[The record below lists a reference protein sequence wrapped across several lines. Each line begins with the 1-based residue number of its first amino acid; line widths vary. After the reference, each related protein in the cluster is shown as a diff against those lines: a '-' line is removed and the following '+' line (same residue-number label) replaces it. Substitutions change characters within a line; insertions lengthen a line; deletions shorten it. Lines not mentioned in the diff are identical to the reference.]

1 MPPRIPATAR
11 AETRLR
17 FVAVALGATL
27 VLAAATSTHGAPAE
41 TGRAI
46 ITIDA
51 SRPGPAVNPR
61 MYGVFLEEIN
71 HSVDGGLYGE
81 LVRNRGFEDSREPE
95 GYVHAHGRWE
105 NRAGFPAGFERFGY
119 RTDGVPFW
127 TLLCEGS
134 ARGAMHLEKTGG
146 LTPESAYCLRIDA
159 EAVDAG
165 GRLAVAN
172 EGFFGIG
179 AKAGARYHLSLTA
192 RATAPFAGPLRV
204 RLENAQGVP
213 CSDEITLSGIGA
225 DWTRLSGVLTA
236 SATDPK
242 TRLVVSVGAA
252 GTVWLDFVSLFPERT
267 WKDRP
272 NGQRADLAQLI
283 ADLRPGFVRFPG
295 GCVVEAG
302 SLETAYDWKLTVGP
316 VESRAER
323 WGPWS
328 QRRTQGMGLL
338 EYLRFC
344 EDLGAEPLYVGFAGQ
359 TCIFRAREHIPM
371 EDMPAIRDNLLDAV
385 EFANGAPDTRWGAL
399 RAKAGRAEP
408 FDLKL
413 LEIGNENQGPE
424 FGRRYRFIQE
434 AVAARFPKITTIAD
448 LSFTSRESLGGAH
461 FDIEDQHYYNS
472 PRWFASGFRMFDGR
486 DRALPPLYLGEVAS
500 TTGEA
505 GPTRGNLRAALSESV
520 FLLGCE
526 RNADVVRMVS
536 YAPLLGHVE
545 GRTEL
550 PEAPPPWHA
559 MIYFDGTRAYG
570 TASYQAWKMLG
581 TNRPDRVLRSDLAF
595 PDAAPFA
602 VRGEIGLGTWAD
614 SAEFKDVRVER
625 DGQVVYQSDFARGT
639 EGWRPASGRWS
650 VVDGAYRQSRPG
662 QGFAYFGD
670 PSWQDYTLTLRARH
684 LKGPEGF
691 LVVFGRQ
698 DESRLWWNLGGWGN
712 SQHAVEQNQ
721 TVLGAPARG
730 RLESERWYDVK
741 VEVRGARVRCF
752 LDGALVHETE
762 AAREETFFTV
772 AGRDEATGEIVL
784 KAVNLAAAPVSAELR
799 LPGLTFSAGRELV
812 LTSRSLDDN
821 NRLDAPLA
829 VSPTERAFP
838 AAGER
843 LAHDFP
849 PRSLTVLRLT
859 EKVARPLADAPLAPL
874 R

>member
-1 MPPRIPATAR
+1 MIHRVIPESHQPAR
-11 AETRLR
+11 WA
-17 FVAVALGATL
+17 FAFAALILAPCTSALSAL
-27 VLAAATSTHGAPAE
+27 VPTAATTD
-41 TGRAI
+41 RAV

-51 SRPGPAVNPR
+51 SRPGPAINPR

-105 NRAGFPAGFERFGY
+105 NRHGFPAGFERFGY
-119 RTDGVPFW
+119 RTDAVPFW
-127 TLLCEGS
+127 SLVREGA
-134 ARGAMHLEKTGG
+134 ARGAMHLEKNGG
-146 LTPESAYCLRIDA
+146 ITPASAYCLRLEA
-159 EAVDAG
+159 ESVSD

-179 AKAGARYHLSLTA
+179 AKTGTAYRLALHA
-192 RATAPFAGPLRV
+192 RASAPFSGPLRV
-204 RLENAQGVP
+204 RLEDAQGRP
-213 CSDEITLSGIGA
+213 CSDELSFSEVGP
-225 DWTRLSGVLTA
+225 DWKKLGGVLTA

-242 TRLVVSVGAA
+242 ARLVVSVGAV
-252 GTVWLDFVSLFPERT
+252 GTVWLDFVSLFPERA

-272 NGQRADLAQLI
+272 NGLRPDLAQLV

-316 VESRAER
+316 VESRIER

-338 EYLRFC
+338 EYLQFC

-359 TCIFRAREHIPM
+359 TCIFRAREHVPM

-385 EFANGAPDTRWGAL
+385 EFANGAPDTRWGSL
-399 RAKAGRAEP
+399 RAQAGRADP

-424 FGRRYRFIQE
+424 FGRRYRLIQE
-434 AVAARFPKITTIAD
+434 AIATRFPKLTTIAD
-448 LSFTSRESLGGAH
+448 LSFTNRESLGGAH

-486 DRALPPLYLGEVAS
+486 DRALQPLYLGEVAS

-526 RNADVVRMVS
+526 RNADVVQMVS

-559 MIYFDGTRAYG
+559 MIYFDGTRSYG

-625 DGQVVYQSDFARGT
+625 NGEVVYQSDFSRGT
-639 EGWRPASGRWS
+639 EGWRPASGHWS

-670 PSWQDYTLTLRARH
+670 PAWQDYTLTLRARH
-684 LKGPEGF
+684 LRGPEGF

-698 DESRLWWNLGGWGN
+698 DENRLWWNLGGWGN

-730 RLESERWYDVK
+730 RLESDRWYDVK
-741 VEVRGARVRCF
+741 VEVRGAHIRCF
-752 LDGALVHETE
+752 LDGVLVHETE

-772 AGRDEATGEIVL
+772 AGRDEASGEVVL
-784 KAVNLAAAPVSAELR
+784 KAVNLAAKPVPAELR
-799 LPGLTFSAGRELV
+799 LPGLTLSAGREAL

-821 NRLDAPLA
+821 NQLDAPLA
-829 VSPTERAFP
+829 VSPVERAIP
-838 AAGER
+838 VEGDR
-843 LAHDFP
+843 LSHEFP
-849 PRSLTVLRLT
+849 PHSLTILRLQP
-859 EKVARPLADAPLAPL
+859 R
-874 R
+874 